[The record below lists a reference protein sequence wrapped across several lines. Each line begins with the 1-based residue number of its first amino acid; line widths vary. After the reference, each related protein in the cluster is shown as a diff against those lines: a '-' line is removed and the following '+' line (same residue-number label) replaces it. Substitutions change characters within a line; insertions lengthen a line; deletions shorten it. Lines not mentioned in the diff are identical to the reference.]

1 MLMTTAEVKSILGI
15 TAATYDTQIAY
26 FIPFVGRD
34 IISYLNN
41 DFFDGYVYKESS
53 SVFNVQP
60 DTSTGDYITNTDSDF
75 VVKGFLAGQDIAL
88 RDGGANIGAYT
99 VLSADANKIVITD
112 KGVLIAQEQ
121 GTTADVNG
129 IGSIMVSRIKW
140 PPEIKLPVSQMVW
153 YLIDSATASN
163 VQSESLDDYS
173 VTYKALSVAGSNSYP
188 TEILDRLNKFRR
200 PVFG

>member
-15 TAATYDTQIAY
+15 TVATYDTQIAY
-26 FIPFVGRD
+26 FIPFVARD

-60 DTSTGDYITNTDSDF
+60 DTSTGDYINNTDSDF

-88 RDGGANIGAYT
+88 RDGGANRGAYT
-99 VLSADANKIVITD
+99 IASVSASQLVTSET
-112 KGVLIAQEQ
+112 GVLIAQER

-129 IGSIMVSRIKW
+129 IGEIMVSRIKW
-140 PPEIKLPVSQMVW
+140 PPELKLPAAKMVW
-153 YLIDSATASN
+153 YLIDQAKPSD

-173 VTYKALSVAGSNSYP
+173 VTYAGSNSYP
-188 TEILDRLNKFRR
+188 TRVIMMLNKFRR

>member
-15 TAATYDTQIAY
+15 TVAIYDTSIAY
-26 FIPFVGRD
+26 FIPFVARD

-60 DTSTGDYITNTDSDF
+60 DTSTGDYIDNTDSDF

-88 RDGGANIGAYT
+88 RDGGANRGIYT
-99 VLSADANKIVITD
+99 IASVSSSKIVVSET
-112 KGVLIAQEQ
+112 GVLIAQEQ

-129 IGSIMVSRIKW
+129 IGEIMVSRIKW
-140 PPEIKLPVSQMVW
+140 PPEIKLPAAKMVW
-153 YLIDSATASN
+153 YLIDQAQPSD

-173 VTYKALSVAGSNSYP
+173 VTYAGSNSYP
-188 TEILDRLNKFRR
+188 TRVIMMLDKFRR